1 MIYIAD
7 TSLDYI
13 TGYSIHVM
21 KSVDNISK
29 FTNSTSLFV
38 PNYNTSKKNLKK
50 KYNLLNQKK
59 VKITKSKFKNHN
71 SFFLRIFFG
80 FEAALFLR
88 HKKEQIILTRSIWS
102 SIFMIFF
109 NINHTLEIHS
119 ISKGVASFLLY
130 KLGLINSECIK
141 KIIVINKELI
151 KYLNL
156 NKKKY
161 LILPDAV
168 DLSNFKYKKKLRFNW
183 NKILYYGSFFEGRGI
198 ELIYKLA
205 NHFKK
210 TNFVLVGEENKFL
223 NKLKLKNIKIKK
235 KVDYS
240 KIPDILNK
248 YDFVLMP
255 YETKVYINAKKID
268 TSEYM
273 SPLKMFEALAMG
285 NIILSSNLNILKKIL
300 KNNIN
305 SLIVE
310 KNTFDAWKKLIKS
323 ISNKKNLHKISKNA
337 VKTAQMYTWEKR
349 VKKILDYS

>member
-29 FTNSTSLFV
+29 FTDNTNLYV
-38 PNYNTSKKNLKK
+38 PQYNTSEKNLIK
-50 KYNLLNQKK
+50 KYNLLNRKK
-59 VKITKSKFKNHN
+59 IKITKSKFKNHN
-71 SFFLRIFFG
+71 SSFLRIFFG
-80 FEAALFLR
+80 FEAALFSR
-88 HKKEQIILTRSIWS
+88 HKKEKILTRSIWS

-109 NINHTLEIHS
+109 NINHILEIHS
-119 ISKGVASFLLY
+119 ISKGLGSFLLY
-130 KLGLINSECIK
+130 KLGLINSENIK

-168 DLSNFKYKKKLRFNW
+168 DLSNFKYKKKKRFNSK
-183 NKILYYGSFFEGRGI
+183 NILYYGSFFEGRGI

-205 NHFKK
+205 IYFKK
-210 TNFVLVGEENKFL
+210 INFVLVGKDNKIL
-223 NKLKLKNIKIKK
+223 NIPKLNNIKVKK
-235 KVDYS
+235 KVEYS
-240 KIPDILNK
+240 KIPDILKK

-255 YETKVYINAKKID
+255 YETKVYVNAKKLD

-273 SPLKMFEALAMG
+273 SPLKMFETLAMG
-285 NIILSSNLNILKKIL
+285 NIILSSNLKILKKIL

-310 KNTFDAWKKLIKS
+310 KNTFEDWKKLIKS
-323 ISNKKNLHKISKNA
+323 IGCKKNLHKISKNA
-337 VKTAQMYTWEKR
+337 IKTAQMYTWEKR
-349 VKKILDYS
+349 VKKILDCS